1 MDKPL
6 IRTTRAV
13 CVGLLLCTAVSA
25 GAESHPQDP
34 YEGVNRVVFKFND
47 KADQYVLKPIAKGY
61 QKVTPKPARTAIGN
75 FFDNLRD
82 VNSFASN
89 ILRGNVK
96 NAGYD
101 FMRVA
106 VNSTFGLGG
115 LINIADEAGMQNN
128 KNTLGDTFAS
138 WGWKNS
144 NYFVVPLAG
153 PSTVRDT
160 VGSAITTVYSVE
172 RGLIPNQNIRY
183 PLAALNAVDRREGL
197 LELTETLDQM
207 AIDKYIVTRD
217 AYMALR
223 NKQIG
228 NPLPEQEELP
238 DPEADTEQSV
248 PENVLA
254 QPESEQSVS
263 GSLKGTDAVAEPKI
277 ESPQAISSEPQNGEQ
292 ILQPVN

>member
-144 NYFVVPLAG
+144 NYLVVPLAG

-238 DPEADTEQSV
+238 DPEADAEQSV
-248 PENVLA
+248 PENVLV

-263 GSLKGTDAVAEPKI
+263 GSLKGTDAATEPKI
-277 ESPQAISSEPQNGEQ
+277 ESPQAIGSEPQNGEQ